1 MMNGEGLEISLVTV
15 TKITPPLHDKVLF
28 KPEHM

>member
-1 MMNGEGLEISLVTV
+1 MMNEEGLEVSSVTV
-15 TKITPPLHDKVLF
+15 TKITPPLHDKILF

>member
-1 MMNGEGLEISLVTV
+1 MMNEEGLEVSLVTV
-15 TKITPPLHDKVLF
+15 TKITPPLHDKVLC